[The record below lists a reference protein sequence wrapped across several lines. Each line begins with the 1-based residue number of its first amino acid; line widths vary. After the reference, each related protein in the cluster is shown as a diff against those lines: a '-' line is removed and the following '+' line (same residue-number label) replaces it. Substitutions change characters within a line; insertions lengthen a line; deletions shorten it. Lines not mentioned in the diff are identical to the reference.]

1 MTESPAAR
9 RKHRL
14 PSSLRGRASLLA
26 LALAAL
32 LVAVGSS
39 LAGGSVTRAATPPA
53 QPQTASLAASFAIPR
68 TTLSPAVPSHISSA
82 SPAGLDAFV
91 RAHMRI
97 AHVPGLAA
105 CVVRGGDIVWAK
117 GYGWAD
123 IARRRRV
130 TSDTDFMLASVSKT
144 VMATALMQLVQ
155 QGRVDLQAD
164 VDTYLPF
171 RVRNP
176 QHRGRPITPWM
187 LLTHTS
193 SIRDA
198 WATLDASYV
207 RGDSP
212 VPLASFVRSY
222 FTPGSRYWRPGDFYD
237 FAPGHAYRYAN
248 MGATLAGYLVQ
259 AVTHKG
265 FDRVC
270 ERTIFAPLGINTTSW
285 HLSGL
290 DPATVAMP
298 YQYMRSTG
306 RYRPYGQYGYPDY
319 PDGELRTSVS
329 QLGRFLAAYM
339 NGGSYQGVRILTSAT
354 VAEMLRPQI
363 FPLAKGQGL
372 IWYHDKIGSLKV
384 VGHNGG
390 DSGVATFMF
399 FDPASGAG
407 AIVLTN
413 GDAWRNGEYRALQQ
427 VVGKLLSAGATDV
440 RQRAGFRCR

>member
-1 MTESPAAR
+1 MPVRTVAYLGGDMTESPAAR
-9 RKHRL
+9 RRYHL
-14 PSSLRGRASLLA
+14 LSALRGRTSLLV

-32 LVAVGSS
+32 LVAFGSS
-39 LAGGSVTRAATPPA
+39 LAGGSVTRAATPA
-53 QPQTASLAASFAIPR
+53 AKPQAASLPTSRA
-68 TTLSPAVPSHISSA
+68 TLSPAVPSHISSA

-91 RAHMRI
+91 RTHMRI

-117 GYGWAD
+117 GYGWAN
-123 IARRRRV
+123 IAQRRRV
-130 TSDTDFMLASVSKT
+130 TPDTDFMLASVSKT

-155 QGRVDLQAD
+155 QGRVDLQTD

-176 QHRGRPITPWM
+176 QHPGRSITPWM

-207 RGDSP
+207 PGDSP
-212 VPLASFVRSY
+212 VSLASFVRSY

-237 FAPGHAYRYAN
+237 FAPGGAYRYAN

-259 AVTHKG
+259 RVAHKG

-270 ERTIFAPLGINTTSW
+270 QRNIFRPLGMNATSW

-298 YQYMRSTG
+298 YKYVRSTG
-306 RYRPYGQYGYPDY
+306 RYQPYGQYGYPDY

-339 NGGSYQGVRILTSAT
+339 NGGSYQGVRILKSVT

-390 DSGVATFMF
+390 DSGVSTFMF

-413 GDAWRNGEYRALQQ
+413 GDAWRNGEYRALQR
-427 VVGKLLSAGATDV
+427 VVGKLLAPAP
-440 RQRAGFRCR
+440 QM